1 MGKVVSTFYSTG
13 RANFSIKMTDT
24 TQKENHYKL
33 IVLGGG
39 GVGKSCLTFQLVW
52 GKFLEKYA
60 PTIEDAYTKE
70 GFNVDNETYQLEI
83 LDTAGQEGFAGL
95 RDLYYKTGHG
105 FLIVYAV
112 NDRSSLDDV
121 RERFQS
127 LLNSRG
133 CSVAEL
139 PPVIIV
145 GNKCDLDQSQ
155 RVVSKEDGKNLAN
168 ELGGGGNIVSFAETS
183 AKNDINVYDVFADL
197 VRRSKIQRDAGKL
210 EERKKKK
217 KRMCYLLSNC

>member
-1 MGKVVSTFYSTG
+1 MG
-13 RANFSIKMTDT
+13 SIKMTNT

-52 GKFLEKYA
+52 GKFLEKYD

-83 LDTAGQEGFAGL
+83 LDTAGQEGFAGM
-95 RDLYYKTGHG
+95 RGIYYKTGHG
-105 FLIVYAV
+105 FLLVYAV
-112 NDRSSLDDV
+112 NSRSSLDDV
-121 RERFQS
+121 RDRFQS
-127 LLNSRG
+127 LLDSRG
-133 CSVAEL
+133 CTPAEL

-145 GNKCDLDQSQ
+145 GNKCDLDESQ
-155 RVVSKEDGKNLAN
+155 RVVSKEDGKRLAA
-168 ELGGGGNIVSFAETS
+168 ELGGDGGVVPFAETS

-197 VRRSKIQRDAGKL
+197 VRRSKDQRDAGKL
-210 EERKKKK
+210 EEKKKK
-217 KRMCYLLSNC
+217 KKKGCVIC